1 MKTPLSD
8 PGDSSIRF
16 PTIDVLYFFFPLKN
30 PAKVVV
36 YYYYFI
42 GSKIEDE
49 VRVFT
54 CSKFI
59 FQDFYFFQ
67 KFMIS
72 VHISNYEAKNLEKNK
87 NTEFANLSL
96 VIPKHLTYYF

>member
-8 PGDSSIRF
+8 PGDSSIRL

-36 YYYYFI
+36 YYYYLI

-49 VRVFT
+49 VLVFT
-54 CSKFI
+54 WSLLI
-59 FQDFYFFQ
+59 F
-67 KFMIS
+67 
-72 VHISNYEAKNLEKNK
+72 
-87 NTEFANLSL
+87 
-96 VIPKHLTYYF
+96 

>member
-1 MKTPLSD
+1 M

-16 PTIDVLYFFFPLKN
+16 PTIEVLYFFFPLKN
-30 PAKVVV
+30 PPSVAV
-36 YYYYFI
+36 YYYYLM
-42 GSKIEDE
+42 GSNIEDE

-54 CSKFI
+54 GSKLI
-59 FQDFYFFQ
+59 FYDFYFFQ

-87 NTEFANLSL
+87 KIEFVNLSL
-96 VIPKHLTYYF
+96 VIAKHLTCYC